1 MFKKII
7 TSSVIALSLTA
18 CSDDVN
24 NIKQLKNKVDSE
36 MKNNSVSN
44 NDLNIAF
51 YHQDSMK
58 LYFKYYKQQDSIFTK
73 KNIDFQNKVASK
85 RKSMESYYMNFMRR
99 AQNNELSQVE
109 SEAYQRN
116 LQNQEAELIQF
127 QETEGGRLEGETL
140 KMYDEIS
147 KKINNFSAK
156 FCEDRGIDILLVQ
169 AVGGQFNYISN
180 QLDVTNDFIDFLNE
194 SQLSIEN
201 ELKK

>member
-140 KMYDEIS
+140 KMYDQIS

>member
-1 MFKKII
+1 
-7 TSSVIALSLTA
+7 
-18 CSDDVN
+18 
-24 NIKQLKNKVDSE
+24 
-36 MKNNSVSN
+36 
-44 NDLNIAF
+44 
-51 YHQDSMK
+51 
-58 LYFKYYKQQDSIFTK
+58 
-73 KNIDFQNKVASK
+73 
-85 RKSMESYYMNFMRR
+85 MESYYMNFMRR

-140 KMYDEIS
+140 KMYDQIS

-169 AVGGQFNYISN
+169 AVGGQFNYISD
-180 QLDVTNDFIDFLNE
+180 QLDVTDDFIDFLNE

>member
-99 AQNNELSQVE
+99 AQNNELSQIE

-169 AVGGQFNYISN
+169 AVGGQFNYIPD
-180 QLDVTNDFIDFLNE
+180 QLDVTDDFIDFLNE

>member
-99 AQNNELSQVE
+99 AQNNELSQIE

-140 KMYDEIS
+140 KMYDQIS

>member
-1 MFKKII
+1 MLKNIVSF
-7 TSSVIALSLTA
+7 SLLFFGLLA
-18 CSDDVN
+18 CSEDVKN
-24 NIKQLKNKVDSE
+24 VKKLKVKVDHELKTS
-36 MKNNSVSN
+36 KKTNGN
-44 NDLNIAF
+44 LKIAF

-58 LYFKYYKQQDSIFTK
+58 LYFKYYKEQDSIFTK

-169 AVGGQFNYISN
+169 AVGGQFNYISD
-180 QLDVTNDFIDFLNE
+180 QLDVTDDFIDFLNE

>member
-1 MFKKII
+1 MLKKILFFSI
-7 TSSVIALSLTA
+7 IVALIG
-18 CSDDVN
+18 CSEDVQN
-24 NIKQLKNKVDSE
+24 VKNLKAKVDNELKSS
-36 MKNNSVSN
+36 KKTNGN
-44 NDLNIAF
+44 LNIAF

-58 LYFKYYKQQDSIFTK
+58 LYFKYYKEQDSIFTK
-73 KNIDFQNKVASK
+73 KNIDFQSKVASK

-99 AQNNELSQVE
+99 AQNNELSQIE

-147 KKINNFSAK
+147 RKINNFSAK

-194 SQLSIEN
+194 SQISIEN

>member
-99 AQNNELSQVE
+99 AQNNELSQIE

-169 AVGGQFNYISN
+169 AVGGQFNYISD
-180 QLDVTNDFIDFLNE
+180 QLDVTDDFIDFLNE

>member
-99 AQNNELSQVE
+99 AQNNELSQIE

-140 KMYDEIS
+140 KMYDQIS

-169 AVGGQFNYISN
+169 AVGCQFNYISN

>member
-169 AVGGQFNYISN
+169 AVGGQFNYISD
-180 QLDVTNDFIDFLNE
+180 QLDVTDDFIDFLNE

>member
-99 AQNNELSQVE
+99 AQNNELSQIE

>member
-1 MFKKII
+1 MLKKILFFSI
-7 TSSVIALSLTA
+7 IVALIG
-18 CSDDVN
+18 CSEDVQN
-24 NIKQLKNKVDSE
+24 VKNLKAKVDNELKSS
-36 MKNNSVSN
+36 KKTNGN
-44 NDLNIAF
+44 LNIAF

-58 LYFKYYKQQDSIFTK
+58 LYFKFYKEQDSIFTK
-73 KNIDFQNKVASK
+73 KNIDFQSKVASK

-99 AQNNELSQVE
+99 AQNNELSQIE

-180 QLDVTNDFIDFLNE
+180 QLDVTNDFIDFLNK

>member
-58 LYFKYYKQQDSIFTK
+58 LYFKYYKEQDSIFTK

-169 AVGGQFNYISN
+169 AVGGQFNYISD
-180 QLDVTNDFIDFLNE
+180 QLDVTDDFIDFLNE

>member
-58 LYFKYYKQQDSIFTK
+58 LYFKYYKEQD
-73 KNIDFQNKVASK
+73 
-85 RKSMESYYMNFMRR
+85 
-99 AQNNELSQVE
+99 
-109 SEAYQRN
+109 
-116 LQNQEAELIQF
+116 
-127 QETEGGRLEGETL
+127 
-140 KMYDEIS
+140 
-147 KKINNFSAK
+147 
-156 FCEDRGIDILLVQ
+156 
-169 AVGGQFNYISN
+169 
-180 QLDVTNDFIDFLNE
+180 
-194 SQLSIEN
+194 
-201 ELKK
+201 

>member
-1 MFKKII
+1 MLKKII
-7 TSSVIALSLTA
+7 TSSVIALSLA
-18 CSDDVN
+18 GCSDDVN
-24 NIKQLKNKVDSE
+24 NIKKLKNKVDSE

-58 LYFKYYKQQDSIFTK
+58 LYFKYYKEQDSIFTK

-99 AQNNELSQVE
+99 AQNNELSQIE